1 MLLGA
6 GSKTRSVAVDEE
18 ARDAVGAGFRI
29 GLGEHHVDVGN
40 GAVGDE
46 GLRAV
51 QNVLVTVEHRR
62 GAHGRHVRSG
72 VGLGE
77 AEGGEPVVLGLLHE
91 MARLLLGAV
100 QKDVAEGDEV
110 RDEGVSVSGV
120 NPGQLLEYHGA
131 GLVA

>member
-1 MLLGA
+1 MV
-6 GSKTRSVAVDEE
+6 S
-18 ARDAVGAGFRI
+18 
-29 GLGEHHVDVGN
+29 
-40 GAVGDE
+40 
-46 GLRAV
+46 
-51 QNVLVTVEHRR
+51 VEHRR

-110 RDEGVSVSGV
+110 RDEGVGVSGV
-120 NPGQLLEYHGA
+120 NPGQLLEHHGA

>member
-1 MLLGA
+1 MSEMEPLVM
-6 GSKTRSVAVDEE
+6 KVFVP
-18 ARDAVGAGFRI
+18 FRTYSSPS
-29 GLGEHHVDVGN
+29 GQGP
-40 GAVGDE
+40 
-46 GLRAV
+46 
-51 QNVLVTVEHRR
+51 RR
-62 GAHGRHVRSG
+62 GPGARHVRPG

-110 RDEGVSVSGV
+110 RDEGVGIGGIH
-120 NPGQLLEYHGA
+120 PGQLLEHHGA